1 MIYSTVKTSE
11 KATEL
16 VMAKATELGLVTG
29 GKYEYTET
37 ISVEGAGGEVQ
48 AISFCNMV
56 ENVTVTCA
64 WDDAEGDDDAFES
77 DVVVVS

>member
-16 VMAKATELGLVTG
+16 VMAKATELGLVNG

-37 ISVEGAGGEVQ
+37 IAVEGTGGDVQ
-48 AISFCNMV
+48 AIQFTNLV
-56 ENVTVTCA
+56 ENMTVTCA
-64 WDDAEGDDDAFES
+64 FNDADGDDDAFTD
-77 DVVVVS
+77 DVVVVY